1 MDMQYCMGGGDPVS
15 GKRTVGL
22 ITAICFIITGLFAI
36 PTFAFEESM
45 PLQADAL
52 NNQVITKD
60 TSIQNTLPEGTFSTS
75 GTAVNATGAAI
86 NTSGTAVNATGT
98 AINTGGTAVNATGAA
113 INTSRT
119 AVNATGAAINT
130 SGTAVNATGAAINTG
145 GTAVNATG
153 AAISTTG
160 SSLSSRAGEPARDD
174 ESQWYLPQIPMKKE
188 HQKVLWDYCNQRNI
202 DYIDML
208 ALISVESNFY
218 EKCSSGKYKGYFQ
231 ISTTHHKDLAAQLK
245 TANKPLDGAI
255 NINWGTAMYS
265 WILAGKRVK
274 GLKDKKLRDAALS
287 IYQRGTGGYDRYG
300 VNKSYLAIYYKKR
313 DIIVSYF
320 KNRVDEKDRSE

>member
-1 MDMQYCMGGGDPVS
+1 MS
-15 GKRTVGL
+15 GKRTVVL
-22 ITAICFIITGLFAI
+22 ITAICFIMTGLFAI
-36 PTFAFEESM
+36 PSFASDE
-45 PLQADAL
+45 PIQLQTDAS
-52 NNQVITKD
+52 NNPVTTTGTAIPV
-60 TSIQNTLPEGTFSTS
+60 SLPEGTADTTGTAMDTTGIDTNATGSAINTS
-75 GTAVNATGAAI
+75 GTSISITGAAI
-86 NTSGTAVNATGT
+86 NTSGTAVS
-98 AINTGGTAVNATGAA
+98 V
-113 INTSRT
+113 TS
-119 AVNATGAAINT
+119 
-130 SGTAVNATGAAINTG
+130 
-145 GTAVNATG
+145 

-160 SSLSSRAGEPARDD
+160 SSLSTTPGAIEPAKDD
-174 ESQWYLPQIPMKKE
+174 ESLWYLPQIPMKKE
-188 HQKVLWDYCNQRNI
+188 HQKLLWDYCKKRGI

-231 ISTTHHKDLAAQLK
+231 ISTSHHKNLAATLK

-265 WILAGKRVK
+265 WILADKRLK

-300 VNKSYLAIYYKKR
+300 VNKSYLKIYDKKR

-320 KNRVDEKDRSE
+320 KKQKEEKEEDHSE